1 MQAFNDYRARR
12 VARYLSKA
20 LRMRGKVLDLGCG
33 GMSVAKFIK
42 ESLGVDIVGVD
53 VINVNQTNLQMLI
66 GDGKKLP
73 FADQSFDAVYAALVL
88 HHTRRPLEVLNECLR
103 VSKDRLVV
111 LEDVHKNP
119 FELKLLKLF
128 DWIGNRTI
136 SADMPFPFNFHSEQ
150 QWLEIFRKLKV
161 RVKNVESIRPV
172 PWRPTRHRMFILD
185 KLKPAVAMAD

>member
-1 MQAFNDYRARR
+1 MRAFNNYRARR
-12 VARYLSKA
+12 VARYLTKA

-33 GMSVAKFIK
+33 GMSVAKFVK
-42 ESLGVDIVGVD
+42 ENLEVEIVGVD
-53 VINVNQTNLQMLI
+53 VINVNETNLQMLI

-136 SADMPFPFNFHSEQ
+136 SADMPFPFNFRSEQ

-161 RVKNVESIRPV
+161 RVKGVESIRPV
-172 PWRPTRHRMFILD
+172 PWRPTRHRMFVLE
-185 KLKPAVAMAD
+185 KLKPAFALAD